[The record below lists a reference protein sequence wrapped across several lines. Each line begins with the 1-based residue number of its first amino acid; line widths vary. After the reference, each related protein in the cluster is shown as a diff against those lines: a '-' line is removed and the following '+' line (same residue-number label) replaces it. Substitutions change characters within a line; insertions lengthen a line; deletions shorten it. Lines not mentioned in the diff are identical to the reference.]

1 MPHSTSQPAP
11 STAAPAATTTCPACG
26 GTDLREFYRVADV
39 PVNSVRRIAS
49 RDTALAFPVGT
60 VDLALCPTCG
70 FIFNRA
76 FDPARV
82 RYDQAYDGTQS
93 FSSTFNAFHKR
104 LADDLIARYDLQ
116 GKEVVEIGCGQ
127 GEFLHLLAER
137 GDIRGLGFDPA
148 CVTPPTDP
156 RIEIVDDVYSAAAS
170 PPAPDL
176 LCCKMTLEHI
186 PDVAAFMR
194 TIRDTLADDAGPILF
209 FQVPD
214 AERILDEGA
223 FWDIYYEHCS
233 YFTAPALA
241 GLFRRTGFAVQRTW
255 TDYDDQYLM
264 IEARPRPAVD
274 DASAPTTDAEANRSL
289 NTQVE
294 SFART
299 VPTQQADW
307 RRWMRAQAD
316 ADRRVVLW
324 GGGSKAVSF
333 LTSLGLGAEVAYV
346 VDINPHKQGTYLA
359 GTGHPVVGPDALAQ
373 RPPDTVVVMN
383 PVYTDEIRS
392 ALRDQGLQPHLLT
405 IEGPLSSS
413 PPRP

>member
-1 MPHSTSQPAP
+1 MN
-11 STAAPAATTTCPACG
+11 AAPAPTTTCPACG
-26 GTDLREFYRVADV
+26 GTNLRGFYRVADV

-49 RDTALAFPVGT
+49 RDTALAFPTGT

-76 FDPARV
+76 FDAARV

-93 FSSTFNAFHKR
+93 FSPTFNAFHKR

-116 GKEVVEIGCGQ
+116 GKKVVEIGCGQ

-137 GDIRGLGFDPA
+137 GDVRGLGFDPA

-156 RIEIVDDVYSAAAS
+156 RVEIVDEVYSAAAS

-194 TIRDTLADDAGPILF
+194 TIRDTLTDGADTILF

-241 GLFRRTGFAVQRTW
+241 GLFRRAGFAVRRTW

-264 IEARPRPAVD
+264 IEAQPAAD
-274 DASAPTTDAEANRSL
+274 DASASSDAEGLRSL
-289 NTQVE
+289 DRQVAA
-294 SFART
+294 FART

-307 RRWMRAQAD
+307 RRWVRAQAD
-316 ADRRVVLW
+316 ADRRVGLW

-333 LTSLGLGAEVAYV
+333 LTSLGLGAEVAFV
-346 VDINPHKQGTYLA
+346 VDINPHKQGTHLA

-392 ALRDQGLQPHLLT
+392 TLHHQGLQPHLLT
-405 IEGPLSSS
+405 IEGPLSSTS
-413 PPRP
+413 SRP